1 MVGALRKCTW
11 IMSEGHFTDDIG
23 NFPKEYWE
31 HSSSSPL
38 CHTVVP
44 MTKQA
49 MGHADFF
56 FNAEQRRG
64 KGENCFSSSDLTMY
78 HFLCLPVQYKVPEKV
93 KMMAIVCFSLL

>member
-1 MVGALRKCTW
+1 MVGAPRKCTW

-23 NFPKEYWE
+23 NFPKEDWE

-56 FNAEQRRG
+56 FLMQNRG
-64 KGENCFSSSDLTMY
+64 GER
-78 HFLCLPVQYKVPEKV
+78 ER
-93 KMMAIVCFSLL
+93 IVFQALI